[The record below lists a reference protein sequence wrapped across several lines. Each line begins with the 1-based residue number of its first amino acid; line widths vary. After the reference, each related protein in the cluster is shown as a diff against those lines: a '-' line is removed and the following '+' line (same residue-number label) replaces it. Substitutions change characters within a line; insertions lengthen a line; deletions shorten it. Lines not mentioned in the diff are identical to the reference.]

1 MKYVWQRRRVS
12 VKSHRKIAFSRSAE
26 WDLCC
31 KGNTKPNTRKSPSF
45 VLARYSA
52 VLVMLSASKKRHGH
66 GQEQTIMLKSSV
78 SSGKTSKIMV
88 CGHKGSGKTSVLEQL
103 IYNHHPLKADIQPT
117 IEDIYCALVDNDR
130 GGKEKV
136 QFFDSRGVD
145 SSDAEVSKSHLAHAD
160 GVVLIYAINSR
171 ESFLLLE
178 QLKKDIDKHK
188 DKKELSFLVLGNKAD
203 LSAERQ
209 VETQSA
215 INWATKER
223 VRFAEVSAFDRKS
236 LIEPFIYLVS
246 KVNPPPSKSTFPQLG
261 RKGKAGS
268 ITMEL

>member
-1 MKYVWQRRRVS
+1 
-12 VKSHRKIAFSRSAE
+12 
-26 WDLCC
+26 
-31 KGNTKPNTRKSPSF
+31 
-45 VLARYSA
+45 
-52 VLVMLSASKKRHGH
+52 
-66 GQEQTIMLKSSV
+66 MLKSSV

-88 CGHKGSGKTSVLEQL
+88 CGHRGCGKTSVLEQL

-117 IEDIYCALVDNDR
+117 IEDIYCALIDNDR

-136 QFFDSRGVD
+136 LFYDSRGVE
-145 SSDAEVSKSHLAHAD
+145 SSRAEVSKSHLSHAD

-188 DKKELSFLVLGNKAD
+188 DKKELAFLVLGNKAD

-209 VETQSA
+209 VDVQSA
-215 INWATKER
+215 INWATKE
-223 VRFAEVSAFDRKS
+223 KG
-236 LIEPFIYLVS
+236 
-246 KVNPPPSKSTFPQLG
+246 KSTFPQLG

>member
-1 MKYVWQRRRVS
+1 
-12 VKSHRKIAFSRSAE
+12 
-26 WDLCC
+26 
-31 KGNTKPNTRKSPSF
+31 
-45 VLARYSA
+45 
-52 VLVMLSASKKRHGH
+52 
-66 GQEQTIMLKSSV
+66 MLKSSV

-88 CGHKGSGKTSVLEQL
+88 CGHKGCGKTSVLEQL

-145 SSDAEVSKSHLAHAD
+145 SSEAEVSKSHLAHAD
-160 GVVLIYAINSR
+160 ASIHIMFPSFMGVVLIYAINSR

>member
-1 MKYVWQRRRVS
+1 MMK
-12 VKSHRKIAFSRSAE
+12 AE
-26 WDLCC
+26 
-31 KGNTKPNTRKSPSF
+31 
-45 VLARYSA
+45 
-52 VLVMLSASKKRHGH
+52 
-66 GQEQTIMLKSSV
+66 QEQICAAKMLKSSV

-88 CGHKGSGKTSVLEQL
+88 CGHRGCGKTSVLEQL

-117 IEDIYCALVDNDR
+117 IEDIYCALIDNDR

-136 QFFDSRGVD
+136 LFYDSRGVKQYTIENYD
-145 SSDAEVSKSHLAHAD
+145 YFFPGKFPCGGFKVPSITCRYVLSRSKHIFRGNFASPAAFW

-188 DKKELSFLVLGNKAD
+188 DKKELAFLVLGNKAD

-209 VETQSA
+209 VDVQSA
-215 INWATKER
+215 INWATKEK

-246 KVNPPPSKSTFPQLG
+246 KINPPPSKSTFPQLG

>member
-1 MKYVWQRRRVS
+1 
-12 VKSHRKIAFSRSAE
+12 
-26 WDLCC
+26 
-31 KGNTKPNTRKSPSF
+31 
-45 VLARYSA
+45 
-52 VLVMLSASKKRHGH
+52 MLSATKKRRGH
-66 GQEQTIMLKSSV
+66 GQKQTTMLKSSV

-88 CGHKGSGKTSVLEQL
+88 CGHKGCGKTSVLEQL

-136 QFFDSRGVD
+136 QFFDSRGV
-145 SSDAEVSKSHLAHAD
+145 

>member
-1 MKYVWQRRRVS
+1 
-12 VKSHRKIAFSRSAE
+12 
-26 WDLCC
+26 
-31 KGNTKPNTRKSPSF
+31 
-45 VLARYSA
+45 
-52 VLVMLSASKKRHGH
+52 MLSATKKRRGH
-66 GQEQTIMLKSSV
+66 GQKQTTMLKSSV

-88 CGHKGSGKTSVLEQL
+88 CGHKGCGKTSVLEQL

>member
-1 MKYVWQRRRVS
+1 
-12 VKSHRKIAFSRSAE
+12 
-26 WDLCC
+26 
-31 KGNTKPNTRKSPSF
+31 
-45 VLARYSA
+45 
-52 VLVMLSASKKRHGH
+52 
-66 GQEQTIMLKSSV
+66 MLKSSV

-88 CGHKGSGKTSVLEQL
+88 CGHKGCGKTSVLEQL

-136 QFFDSRGVD
+136 QFFDSRGVIREQKNVTGGQIRTAGWD

>member
-1 MKYVWQRRRVS
+1 M
-12 VKSHRKIAFSRSAE
+12 F
-26 WDLCC
+26 
-31 KGNTKPNTRKSPSF
+31 KGTEDTDENKA
-45 VLARYSA
+45 LY
-52 VLVMLSASKKRHGH
+52 
-66 GQEQTIMLKSSV
+66 MLKSSV

-88 CGHKGSGKTSVLEQL
+88 CGHKDCGKTSVLEQL

-117 IEDIYCALVDNDR
+117 IEDIYCALIDNDR

-136 QFFDSRGVD
+136 LLFDSHGVD
-145 SSDAEVSKSHLAHAD
+145 NSHAAVSKSHLSHAD
-160 GVVLIYAINSR
+160 GVVLMYAINSR

-188 DKKELSFLVLGNKAD
+188 DKKELAFLVLGNKAD

-209 VETQSA
+209 VDVQSA
-215 INWATKER
+215 INWATKEK

-246 KVNPPPSKSTFPQLG
+246 KINPPPSFFLSPNHERKSTFPQLG